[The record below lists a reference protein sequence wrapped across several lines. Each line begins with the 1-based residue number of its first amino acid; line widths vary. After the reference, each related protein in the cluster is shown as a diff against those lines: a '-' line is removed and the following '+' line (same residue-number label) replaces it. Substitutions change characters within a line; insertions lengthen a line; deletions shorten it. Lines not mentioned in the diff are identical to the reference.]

1 MLLLAFAC
9 WLCDLLVPGLY
20 WQAFAKPDAAAANAD
35 FGRGLRVHDTAAD
48 IVVLA
53 ALRFL
58 IFCPYYLNTRGW
70 LGRVLCCFRSCLAR
84 KPQHA
89 TRCAVLLHM
98 LWGMANVVLIS
109 VKMVLFST
117 QIGSFTQW
125 RAPQAR
131 ARLLWVLL
139 CLSLG
144 SSCIQMLLL
153 RRLNRGSNSVEEDDI
168 LETLLVK
175 HLKRFLRQAT
185 SPVQLLLRLYAHE
198 PGAIS
203 EMDKIYAEAPGDFE
217 FYIPQLVTFLLSG
230 SSQKESFLLRHF
242 LLDKCGRSHIFAHK
256 MHWFLVSFCATML
269 HKGED
274 QGNGQSGGDSG
285 QGKTKKG
292 KRSRRAS
299 KHQLEQQFMLQLLEE
314 VETKGCIAIMRELA
328 EDGED
333 FGVGAGA
340 GQLHS
345 NAGVGD
351 RGSPR

>member
-1 MLLLAFAC
+1 MLVLAFAC

-70 LGRVLCCFRSCLAR
+70 LGRVLFCFRSCLAR

-98 LWGMANVVLIS
+98 LWGLANVVLIS

-117 QIGSFTQW
+117 QLGSFTQW
-125 RAPQAR
+125 RTPSTR

-153 RRLNRGSNSVEEDDI
+153 RRLKG
-168 LETLLVK
+168 
-175 HLKRFLRQAT
+175 
-185 SPVQLLLRLYAHE
+185 
-198 PGAIS
+198 
-203 EMDKIYAEAPGDFE
+203 EMDRREPSTERPG
-217 FYIPQLVTFLLSG
+217 
-230 SSQKESFLLRHF
+230 EST
-242 LLDKCGRSHIFAHK
+242 SA
-256 MHWFLVSFCATML
+256 
-269 HKGED
+269 
-274 QGNGQSGGDSG
+274 GGG
-285 QGKTKKG
+285 
-292 KRSRRAS
+292 
-299 KHQLEQQFMLQLLEE
+299 
-314 VETKGCIAIMRELA
+314 
-328 EDGED
+328 
-333 FGVGAGA
+333 GA
-340 GQLHS
+340 
-345 NAGVGD
+345 V
-351 RGSPR
+351 RP

>member
-1 MLLLAFAC
+1 
-9 WLCDLLVPGLY
+9 
-20 WQAFAKPDAAAANAD
+20 
-35 FGRGLRVHDTAAD
+35 
-48 IVVLA
+48 
-53 ALRFL
+53 
-58 IFCPYYLNTRGW
+58 
-70 LGRVLCCFRSCLAR
+70 
-84 KPQHA
+84 
-89 TRCAVLLHM
+89 
-98 LWGMANVVLIS
+98 
-109 VKMVLFST
+109 
-117 QIGSFTQW
+117 
-125 RAPQAR
+125 
-131 ARLLWVLL
+131 
-139 CLSLG
+139 
-144 SSCIQMLLL
+144 
-153 RRLNRGSNSVEEDDI
+153 VEEDDI

-274 QGNGQSGGDSG
+274 QGNGQSGSDSG
-285 QGKTKKG
+285 QGKTKKV

-351 RGSPR
+351 RGSPRKGRRATDGMVLGGSAALSGTASPAAAAAALNAASSSGIGGISGAYGATDDGTGVAAAEEATEALRTTFKQTISSTRS